1 MLQHY
6 GILGVQRRFKIT
18 AFAAELLRKSR
29 AGHTREASQMLLSR
43 SLWLDDTV
51 ADADQKHQR
60 LFRKRSIS

>member
-1 MLQHY
+1 
-6 GILGVQRRFKIT
+6 
-18 AFAAELLRKSR
+18 
-29 AGHTREASQMLLSR
+29 MLLSR